1 MQAQLFSQYRQVVA
15 IGGGHGL
22 GRVLSALAFLG
33 NHLTG
38 IVATTDN
45 GGSTGRL
52 RNSNDCIA
60 WGDLR
65 NCLSQL
71 AHKPSVGS
79 LLFEYR
85 FDGQDELSGHNL
97 GNLILTAL
105 DQLCVRPLEAINL
118 IRGLLKIETRLY
130 PMSEQPTHLLAL
142 DVSGSKVFGELEV
155 DSMAERPVA
164 MNLEPMVR
172 ATEEAVAALTAA
184 ELIILSPG
192 SFLTSLMPPLLLPEL
207 AAAIKNSAAKVV
219 FIDNLKPE
227 ASVAGEL
234 SLNAKLD
241 WCQQLIGTGRIDVV
255 LCNGQPAQEGL
266 IYRSPL
272 ADPIQSG
279 CHDRD
284 ALVSALVQALQ
295 PKKLIA

>member
-1 MQAQLFSQYRQVVA
+1 M
-15 IGGGHGL
+15 
-22 GRVLSALAFLG
+22 
-33 NHLTG
+33 
-38 IVATTDN
+38 
-45 GGSTGRL
+45 
-52 RNSNDCIA
+52 
-60 WGDLR
+60 
-65 NCLSQL
+65 
-71 AHKPSVGS
+71 
-79 LLFEYR
+79 
-85 FDGQDELSGHNL
+85 
-97 GNLILTAL
+97 
-105 DQLCVRPLEAINL
+105 
-118 IRGLLKIETRLY
+118 
-130 PMSEQPTHLLAL
+130 AL

-241 WCQQLIGTGRIDVV
+241 WCQQLIGTGRIDAV
-255 LCNGQPAQEGL
+255 LCHGQPAQEGL